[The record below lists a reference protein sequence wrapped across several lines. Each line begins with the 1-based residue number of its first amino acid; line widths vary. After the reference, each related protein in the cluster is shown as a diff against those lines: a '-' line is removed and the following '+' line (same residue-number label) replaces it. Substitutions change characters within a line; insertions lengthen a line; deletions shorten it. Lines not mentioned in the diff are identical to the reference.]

1 MIALKIF
8 QYMDGFSITGDMRLS
23 TLRKNLGIVSQEPSL
38 FDRSIK
44 ENIAYGDNTRVVP
57 IEEIVTAAKAANVHS
72 FIAALP
78 EVCMP
83 TS

>member
-1 MIALKIF
+1 
-8 QYMDGFSITGDMRLS
+8 MDDYSITGDMRLK

-44 ENIAYGDNTRVVP
+44 ENIAYGDNTRLVP

-78 EVCMP
+78 EVRML

>member
-1 MIALKIF
+1 M
-8 QYMDGFSITGDMRLS
+8 T

-38 FDRSIK
+38 FDRSIM
-44 ENIAYGDNTRVVP
+44 ENIAYGDNTRKVP

-78 EVCMP
+78 EVRMP
-83 TS
+83 TT